1 MPPQSVSLD
10 ARMPDGDIAIGLVGA
25 GHIARLIHL
34 PVLAGLPGVR
44 VAAVADPD
52 PDALAAAGA
61 LVSGALRYGGI
72 AEMIDGPAL
81 DGVVVC
87 SPTGGHC
94 EIAQAAFSAGWSV
107 YLEKPIATTLE
118 DGRAVLAARERAG
131 AVGMTGFMLR
141 FSPAFMRGREMIAA
155 GEIGEIVGAQ
165 SVFTSPPGDAP
176 AWRRERSSGGGAL
189 LDLLS
194 HHADLTRWLFDS
206 EVVAVAARVRSVQAE
221 DDSAWVTMVTAS
233 EVTVQTFV
241 STNAA
246 EDHRFEIVGTAG
258 RLTIDP
264 WRMATPE
271 RFGVAGGA
279 ARRDRLR
286 RLTPARLLHRPD
298 YHRPFRAALTA
309 FADGVRHRST
319 PHPDLHDGLASLAI
333 VDAAER
339 AARSGS
345 QMEVATPAPGGPARD
360 S

>member
-1 MPPQSVSLD
+1 
-10 ARMPDGDIAIGLVGA
+10 MPDGDIAIGLVGA

-34 PVLAGLPGVR
+34 PVLVGLPGVQ

-61 LVSGALRYGGI
+61 LATAARHYKDLREMSDGA
-72 AEMIDGPAL
+72 AL
-81 DGVVVC
+81 DAVVVC
-87 SPTGGHC
+87 SPSGAHA
-94 EIAQAAFSAGWSV
+94 EIAAAAFATGWSV

-118 DGRAVLAARERAG
+118 DGLAVVAARERSN
-131 AVGMTGFMLR
+131 AVAMTSFMLR
-141 FSPAFMRGREMIAA
+141 FSPAFMRARELIAA
-155 GEIGEIVGAQ
+155 AAIGEIVGAQ
-165 SVFTSPPGDAP
+165 SVFTSPPRDAP
-176 AWRRERSSGGGAL
+176 GWRGARSSGGGAL

-206 EVVAVAARVRSVQAE
+206 EVVSVSARVRSVRTE
-221 DDSAWVTMVTAS
+221 DDTAWATMVTAS
-233 EVTVQTFV
+233 GVTVQSFV

-258 RLTIDP
+258 RMTIDP
-264 WRMATPE
+264 WRMGAPE

-279 ARRDRLR
+279 ARLDRIR

-298 YHRPFRAALTA
+298 YHEPFRGALAA
-309 FADGVRHRST
+309 FVDGVRRRSS
-319 PHPDLHDGLASLAI
+319 PHPDLLDGLASLAI

-339 AARSGS
+339 AARSGE
-345 QMEVATPAPGGPARD
+345 QAQVADATALGPVRD